1 MNLKSVLKM
10 NARHIMTNMKTL
22 FSGALV
28 LGMALSCTQ
37 MNEVN
42 YNIITGTDLYAPAD
56 GAYVD
61 LSTGA
66 ATVFEWEPSV
76 AEDNGYVAYE
86 VLFDREGG
94 DFSNPVAAV
103 TSNLT
108 GSATTLSI
116 SSIDMDD
123 IVEATGVGIGATGKV
138 WWTVRASKGL
148 EGNIYPGHNS
158 LEVTRVNIMEPLP
171 VSVTLAGAG
180 TEDPDNGIAMVPSD
194 GIDKAAAIDGCFEC
208 FTRLGNGEFT
218 VCDDLGRYYILNDN
232 GTMTYSEEPVTNT
245 LASGEGIYWLSLTFD
260 GMVWTADKV
269 SKVQL
274 QASSSDVLGGNGYP
288 GNSWKMFFDMTYEG
302 KGVWVLKD
310 YENTMSIKKDG
321 TAGDSRHRMNM
332 TLADGTTVYLG
343 TEAGL
348 GSSYTTDYLKVH
360 LYTDKTIGNADW
372 DKSYNFLSSDC
383 GRPLDLYLYMNGD
396 NPAGTWYHEYKFK

>member
-1 MNLKSVLKM
+1 M

-22 FSGALV
+22 FSGALA

-86 VLFDREGG
+86 VVFDREDG
-94 DFSNPVAAV
+94 DFTNPVASKV
-103 TSNLT
+103 SNLT
-108 GSATTLSI
+108 GSSTTLSI

-123 IVEATGVGIGATGKV
+123 IMEAAGVGVGETGTIR
-138 WWTVRASKGL
+138 WTVRASKGL
-148 EGNIYPGHNS
+148 EGNVYDAS
-158 LEVTRVNIMEPLP
+158 RTLSVTRVKIMEPLP
-171 VSVTLAGAG
+171 NVVTLKGVG
-180 TEDPDNGIAMVPSD
+180 TEDPENGIKMIPSPGKD
-194 GIDKAAAIDGCFEC
+194 GQAAIDGCFEC
-208 FTRLGNGEFT
+208 FTKLGLGEFT
-218 VCDDLGRYYILNDN
+218 ISDDLDRYYILNSD
-232 GTMTYSEEPVTNT
+232 GTVTYSEVPVSNSVD
-245 LASGEGIYWLSLTFD
+245 LQEGIYWLSVVFD
-260 GMVWTADKV
+260 GMIWSVEKV
-269 SKVQL
+269 SSVQL
-274 QASSSDVLGGNGYP
+274 QAASVDVLGGNGYP